1 MFVNLTNKYAGT
13 ILAGL
18 GVLLLPVPIAFRV
31 YGKRFVKTVSTR
43 ISKSMKNFFWQVFFS
58 EPTTMDYDDD
68 DLDYSSHEEEEFD
81 ENKLNNDEYN
91 LLHDTLPALKEK
103 LKSYND
109 EIPEYDL
116 KEALYYNYFEIEP
129 PSKN

>member
-1 MFVNLTNKYAGT
+1 
-13 ILAGL
+13 
-18 GVLLLPVPIAFRV
+18 
-31 YGKRFVKTVSTR
+31 
-43 ISKSMKNFFWQVFFS
+43 
-58 EPTTMDYDDD
+58 MDYDDD

-81 ENKLNNDEYN
+81 ENKLNNDEYD

-129 PSKN
+129 TVEELKSKFKRVCIDKCLPWTSQRKEQRKKLAIDITSLLHYVETSTTS

>member
-1 MFVNLTNKYAGT
+1 MV
-13 ILAGL
+13 
-18 GVLLLPVPIAFRV
+18 
-31 YGKRFVKTVSTR
+31 KRFVKTVSMR
-43 ISKSMKNFFWQVFFS
+43 ISKCIKIFFFFWQVFSFS

-81 ENKLNNDEYN
+81 ENKLNNDEYD

-129 PSKN
+129 TVEELKSKFKKSMY